1 MENFKTRAR
10 ALYGDHAESLLKF
23 YPAETDAQAKRSA
36 QDLAGDRFIGYST
49 WKWLEMQLKT
59 GKAPVYRYRFEQTL
73 PLAPDAP
80 AEAEAAAPHASE
92 IEFVFQVLS
101 SRKLPWRPEDRK
113 VSDLM
118 GSYWSNFAKTGDP
131 NGEGLPR
138 WPAYSQDGYQVL
150 HLRADPRV
158 APDEHRARYQFLDG
172 VGSLFQGK
180 QAARPAR

>member
-1 MENFKTRAR
+1 MIFGRDEPSAENFMTRAKT
-10 ALYGDHAESLLKF
+10 LYGDKAEGVLKL
-23 YPAETDAQAKRSA
+23 YPAATAAQARRSA

-73 PLAPDAP
+73 PMTAGAAPGSEP
-80 AEAEAAAPHASE
+80 TAPHASE

-101 SRKLPWRPEDRK
+101 SRKLSWRPEDHK
-113 VSDLM
+113 VSELM

-138 WPAYSQDGYQVL
+138 WPAYSADGYQVM
-150 HLRADPRV
+150 HLKADSG
-158 APDEHRARYQFLDG
+158 ATTDEHRARYLLLDG
-172 VGSLFQGK
+172 T
-180 QAARPAR
+180 R